1 MEEEKKKRRNKKKK
15 NKQIK
20 TGEVAGIGIGETA
33 SWRQDQVSNGK
44 DEYSQLSETVDMP
57 STNIDSNGHRPN
69 DTESAMSEDTIK
81 KLKEEN
87 DMHIQRKATLEEI
100 INQLRVENELQI
112 QKQAGLEMKIVQLLN
127 EKDSLLQKEAR
138 LEEKVNQLVNEN
150 DVLSS
155 KGDSTKETISNL
167 HGNISRLQVQVVE
180 LEEARDS
187 LLQENRQLVENV
199 SVLQS
204 TIQNLEKSSSSSC
217 SPDPF
222 MKDHYSENED
232 LKSQIEA
239 ASALVEKLITEN
251 AELVEKV
258 NELYVELDGRSA
270 TAGISVAAKPNPLV
284 EFSKTADVVHPTSE
298 FMGNVSITGKKL
310 DGLEVVPVKVAGDS
324 VDVENAAGVVLNS
337 SPVFNDS
344 GEIVQ
349 IPLDDSVEVVPVKD
363 ADDSVDVENAAR
375 VALNSSPVSN
385 DSGEI
390 VQIPLDENEVLDK
403 LEQADKNAE
412 KDAVPLSDAPLI
424 GAPFRM
430 ISFVAKFVSGAD
442 LVNKSTSIS
451 GH

>member
-69 DTESAMSEDTIK
+69 DTES
-81 KLKEEN
+81 
-87 DMHIQRKATLEEI
+87 ATLEEI

-251 AELVEKV
+251 AELVEKMPLSRWPSGNHIYRYAFPVV

>member
-69 DTESAMSEDTIK
+69 DTES
-81 KLKEEN
+81 
-87 DMHIQRKATLEEI
+87 ATLEEI